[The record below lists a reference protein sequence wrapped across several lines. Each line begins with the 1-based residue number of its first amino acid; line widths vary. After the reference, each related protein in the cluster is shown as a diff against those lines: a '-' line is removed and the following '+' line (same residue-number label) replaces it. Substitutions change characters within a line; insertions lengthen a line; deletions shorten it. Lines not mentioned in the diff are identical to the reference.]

1 MDFFANIND
10 LIYTYVY
17 VVVFKYQGY
26 HVMERLPAT
35 STLKKAD
42 AFTDFMAADL
52 PADAAEVICQLLS
65 VTGDEVLKA
74 VALRVSRRHTFVL
87 SAGVGESGD
96 ALIQSLPV
104 HRFSHT
110 KRELPNPAEY
120 VQLEPNA
127 VGQWFQPG
135 GEFERAVP
143 DYEYREEQ
151 YAMAVAVADAFSSQ
165 RHLVVEAGTGVGKTM
180 AYLVP
185 AVLWT
190 LANKIPVVI
199 STNTKNLQEQI
210 FYKDVPTISRIVRT
224 PFKSALIKGRSNYL
238 CLNRLANLLRNRESE
253 LRENQLLPLAHACA
267 WIFKT
272 RSGDL
277 SEFPYARAIAD
288 QLASTSEDC
297 RGRKCPYYTRCFL
310 RAARQASLNADIV
323 ITNHSVYFSEPDN
336 PLALPLNAQV
346 IFDEAHNLEEAATR
360 KFIREVSPYSFFR
373 MLRSLHVSGRKQA
386 SGVLSRIR
394 QALYENNFMTTADAR
409 DALFAKLDATIK
421 LTNTVRVSGRRFLL
435 ALVDLLPEGSFSLRL
450 RPAYLQSYAWNDRLP
465 LLQKLQDDLYAL
477 QSELDALCSIFTDEP
492 SQQAGDDGTVSGP
505 LAAPVAV
512 RSSNE
517 LSVQNGVSDFGHE
530 LGLVVSSVVDISD
543 ALDFTTSVED
553 ADWVYWVSLV
563 KGRDKKSIGSLHA
576 APIEIARYMAESL
589 FEKKESVVLCSAT
602 MNVGGSPAFISHRIG
617 LDQVDPDR
625 VVSRCVGSPF
635 DYSKQCLAA
644 VPMFLPNVAG
654 SRSRAEDDYTRAF
667 SDFTVSLAVVTR
679 GRMLVLFTSYRMM
692 RTCAERVSGVLE
704 RAGIRLLVQGG
715 GQSRER
721 ITQLFRED
729 HPSVLMG
736 TDSFWE
742 GVDLIGEALSCLVI
756 ARLPFDAIADPVI
769 SSRSERVAENGGDS
783 FRDFALPN
791 AVIKFRQGFGRL
803 IRHNDD
809 RGIVVV
815 ADQRIFTKNY
825 GSTFRKSL
833 PAELIPYK
841 DAEKLL
847 KDAAAFLETEGDV
860 RYVHCD

>member
-1 MDFFANIND
+1 
-10 LIYTYVY
+10 
-17 VVVFKYQGY
+17 
-26 HVMERLPAT
+26 MERLPTIARKSKVT
-35 STLKKAD
+35 DPFA
-42 AFTDFMAADL
+42 DFMVADL
-52 PADAAEVICQLLS
+52 PADVAEVICQLLS
-65 VTGDEVLKA
+65 ATGDAVLKD
-74 VALRVSRRHTFVL
+74 VALRLSRQHTFVL
-87 SAGVGESGD
+87 SAEVAESGD
-96 ALIQSLPV
+96 ALINALPV
-104 HRFSHT
+104 HRFSHV

-120 VQLEPNA
+120 VQLDPNS

-210 FYKDVPTISRIVRT
+210 YYKDVPTISHIVRT
-224 PFKSALIKGRSNYL
+224 PFKAALIKGRSNYL

-253 LRENQLLPLAHACA
+253 LNEELLLPLAHACA

-277 SEFPYARAIAD
+277 AQFPYAHAIGD
-288 QLASTSEDC
+288 KLASTPEDC

-310 RAARQASLNADIV
+310 QAARHASLSADIV

-360 KFIREVSPYSFFR
+360 KFVREVTPYSFFR
-373 MLRSLHVSGRKQA
+373 VLRNLHISGRKQA
-386 SGVLSRIR
+386 SGILSRMR
-394 QALYENNFMTTADAR
+394 QALLKNNFMASAEAR
-409 DALFAKLDATIK
+409 DALFTKLDGAIK
-421 LTNTVRVSGRRFLL
+421 LTDAARTSGRRFLVAL
-435 ALVDLLPEGSFSLRL
+435 ADLPPKGEFSLRL
-450 RPAYLQSYAWNDRLP
+450 RPAYLQSYAWTDRLP
-465 LLQKLQDDLYAL
+465 LLQKLQDDVYAL
-477 QSELDALCSIFTDEP
+477 RSELDGLCSIFTDEP
-492 SQQAGDDGTVSGP
+492 DQPADGDS
-505 LAAPVAV
+505 AAPRQLSAPMALRAQNDSSTQSVITDFGRELDVVV
-512 RSSNE
+512 RSVGE
-517 LSVQNGVSDFGHE
+517 
-530 LGLVVSSVVDISD
+530 ISD
-543 ALDFTTSVED
+543 ALDFITAVSD
-553 ADWVYWVSLV
+553 ADWVYWISLI
-563 KGRDKKSIGSLHA
+563 KGRDEKVIGALHA

-602 MNVGGSPAFISHRIG
+602 MNVGGSPAFISRRIG
-617 LDQVDPDR
+617 LDRVDPDR

-654 SRSRAEDDYTRAF
+654 SRSSAEGDYTHAF
-667 SDFTVSLAVVTR
+667 SDFMLALAAVTR

-692 RTCAERVSGVLE
+692 RTCAERISGALE
-704 RAGIRLLVQGG
+704 RAGIRLLMQGG

-756 ARLPFDAIADPVI
+756 ARLPFDAIADPII
-769 SSRSERVAENGGDS
+769 SSRSERVSEHGGDS
-783 FRDFALPN
+783 FRDFSMPN

-809 RGIVVV
+809 RGVVV
-815 ADQRIFTKNY
+815 IADQRIFTKNY

-833 PAELIPYK
+833 PAELIRYE
-841 DAEKLL
+841 DAEVLL
-847 KDAAAFLETEGDV
+847 KDAAAFLRTEEEPRHV
-860 RYVHCD
+860 PCD